1 MIQASLL
8 PPNGQV
14 CLPMLRGLIR
24 RAAKDPNMDAL
35 GVSGHRAVVWRVLLG
50 VFPLQT
56 SAWPEEARKLREL
69 YREHAGMVMQDSFV
83 AGEEFDA
90 ELAASVGVPITEL
103 WSSVHRDVER
113 TYFIQGNVPDDDL
126 VMRRAQVQRIL
137 FVYGML
143 NKGVGYVQGMNEICS
158 GVLEELICCSRKPP
172 AEQLRLQDAWS
183 EDLSEL
189 EADTFWLFS
198 AICNGPCRD
207 AFIADNDNSAQAEEG
222 AGQLDPLS
230 MAAGGGGLVARLCE
244 YERRLKLSSPQLH
257 RLVHLTWGVR
267 PHVYAAR
274 WYSVLFRREYLPED
288 NGGRGWQNQIWDFMI
303 SHTVGGDDNAVP
315 QPWGEAQA
323 DCLVDLCCA
332 FLSLTQPNIA
342 ACADANAGLSMLI
355 SRRTVVNMASGP
367 RAPPP
372 LVADLV
378 AEAQRLRQ
386 VRLNVEYRQQVKA
399 GVSKAFGS
407 VKGFLFGSSSSSGG
421 GDGGGA
427 AASGGKA

>member
-1 MIQASLL
+1 MHTYSRTCTRAHMHVHNHTIQHWHMRTRTHERTNARMHVHALVLQATGLSAMIQASLL

-198 AICNGPCRD
+198 AICNG
-207 AFIADNDNSAQAEEG
+207 Q
-222 AGQLDPLS
+222 
-230 MAAGGGGLVARLCE
+230 
-244 YERRLKLSSPQLH
+244 
-257 RLVHLTWGVR
+257 
-267 PHVYAAR
+267 
-274 WYSVLFRREYLPED
+274 
-288 NGGRGWQNQIWDFMI
+288 
-303 SHTVGGDDNAVP
+303 
-315 QPWGEAQA
+315 
-323 DCLVDLCCA
+323 
-332 FLSLTQPNIA
+332 
-342 ACADANAGLSMLI
+342 
-355 SRRTVVNMASGP
+355 
-367 RAPPP
+367 
-372 LVADLV
+372 
-378 AEAQRLRQ
+378 
-386 VRLNVEYRQQVKA
+386 
-399 GVSKAFGS
+399 
-407 VKGFLFGSSSSSGG
+407 
-421 GDGGGA
+421 
-427 AASGGKA
+427 